1 VLPSTRRPSEKT
13 AKAASVCAAVEKNTK
28 PVLVREPAPVVS
40 RWNFVGA
47 PATPRSCKKEE
58 MEPRIEE
65 SLAVEGSA
73 VKKSWRA

>member
-1 VLPSTRRPSEKT
+1 
-13 AKAASVCAAVEKNTK
+13 
-28 PVLVREPAPVVS
+28 
-40 RWNFVGA
+40 VGA